1 MPSERLG
8 KADAL
13 LREAS
18 ERLDEYRD
26 TVDSANY
33 DMAQGLLEM

>member
-1 MPSERLG
+1 MPSQQLG
-8 KADAL
+8 KGDAL

-18 ERLDEYRD
+18 ERLEEYKD
-26 TVDSANY
+26 TFDSANY